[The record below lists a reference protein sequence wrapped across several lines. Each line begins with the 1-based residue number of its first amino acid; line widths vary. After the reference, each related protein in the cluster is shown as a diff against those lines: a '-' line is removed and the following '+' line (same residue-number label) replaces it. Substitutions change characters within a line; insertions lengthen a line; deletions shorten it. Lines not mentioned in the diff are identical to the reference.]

1 MIPSASKSLQ
11 DMFTQIGLDSWSW
24 KHIGKAFEALEAHE
38 LEPAEGRGGSGPLH
52 IAPREVCMRSAEG

>member
-1 MIPSASKSLQ
+1 
-11 DMFTQIGLDSWSW
+11 MFTQIGLDSWSW

-38 LEPAEGRGGSGPLH
+38 LEPAEGRGTSGPLH